1 MKRYIIGALI
11 GILGGFVGA
20 MFGLSGAFVI
30 IPLLILFNIC
40 SSHVTAQGTTL
51 CMLLPP
57 ISIFA
62 AYTYYK
68 NKKVD
73 IPIAI
78 LLSLFYIVGTLIGSS
93 KAVKLEEKQ
102 AKIYFSI
109 MLIFLSMYLLYDALY
124 SKASVSS
131 N

>member
-78 LLSLFYIVGTLIGSS
+78 LLSLFYIVGTLIGSN
-93 KAVKLEEKQ
+93 KAVKLEEKT

-124 SKASVSS
+124 SKTSGSL

>member
-78 LLSLFYIVGTLIGSS
+78 LLSLFYIVGTST
-93 KAVKLEEKQ
+93 
-102 AKIYFSI
+102 
-109 MLIFLSMYLLYDALY
+109 
-124 SKASVSS
+124 
-131 N
+131 

>member
-20 MFGLSGAFVI
+20 MFGLSGAFII

-73 IPIAI
+73 MPIAI
-78 LLSLFYIVGTLIGSS
+78 LLSLFYIVGSLIGSS

-102 AKIYFSI
+102 SKIYFSI

-124 SKASVSS
+124 SKTSTSS
-131 N
+131 S

>member
-78 LLSLFYIVGTLIGSS
+78 LLSLFYIVGTLIGSN
-93 KAVKLEEKQ
+93 KAVKLEEKT

-124 SKASVSS
+124 SKTSS
-131 N
+131 SSS

>member
-20 MFGLSGAFVI
+20 MFGLSGAFII

-73 IPIAI
+73 MPIAI
-78 LLSLFYIVGTLIGSS
+78 LLSLFYIVGSLIGSS

-102 AKIYFSI
+102 SKIYFSI

-124 SKASVSS
+124 SKASSS
-131 N
+131 SS

>member
-78 LLSLFYIVGTLIGSS
+78 LLSLFYIIGTLIGSS

-124 SKASVSS
+124 SKTSISS

>member
-20 MFGLSGAFVI
+20 MFGLSGAFII

-73 IPIAI
+73 MPIAI
-78 LLSLFYIVGTLIGSS
+78 LLSLFYIVGSLIGSS

-102 AKIYFSI
+102 SKIYFSI

-124 SKASVSS
+124 SKTSS
-131 N
+131 SSS

>member
-11 GILGGFVGA
+11 GVLGGFVGA
-20 MFGLSGAFVI
+20 MFGLSGAFII

-78 LLSLFYIVGTLIGSS
+78 LLSLFYIIGTLIGSN
-93 KAVKLEEKQ
+93 KAVKLEEKR

-124 SKASVSS
+124 LKTSS
-131 N
+131 LSS

>member
-11 GILGGFVGA
+11 GILGGFIGA

-62 AYTYYK
+62 AYNYYK
-68 NKKVD
+68 HKKVD
-73 IPIAI
+73 MPIAV
-78 LLSLFYIVGTLIGSS
+78 LLSIFYIIGSLLGSS
-93 KAVKLEEKQ
+93 KAVKIDEKQ
-102 AKIYFSI
+102 SKIYFSI

-124 SKASVSS
+124 SKTSGSS
-131 N
+131 S

>member
-1 MKRYIIGALI
+1 
-11 GILGGFVGA
+11 
-20 MFGLSGAFVI
+20 
-30 IPLLILFNIC
+30 
-40 SSHVTAQGTTL
+40 
-51 CMLLPP
+51 MLLPP

-78 LLSLFYIVGTLIGSS
+78 LLSLFYIIGTLIGSN
-93 KAVKLEEKQ
+93 KAVKLEEKR

-124 SKASVSS
+124 LKTSS
-131 N
+131 LSS